1 MMTDE
6 CSAELMS
13 AATSALSDFS
23 KEADA
28 RAGEATMTLSAWTE
42 VDVAPLI
49 STM

>member
-13 AATSALSDFS
+13 AATSSLSDFS

-28 RAGEATMTLSAWTE
+28 RAGEATMTLSALIE
-42 VDVAPLI
+42 LDVAPLM